1 MTRSKEV
8 RNFERYLRIADT
20 CLNTRD
26 DAVSMQREDQLS
38 VDATFNL
45 FLEG

>member
-1 MTRSKEV
+1 MRSKEV
-8 RNFERYLRIADT
+8 RNFSRYLRIAET

-26 DAVSMQREDQLS
+26 DAVGVQREDQLS
-38 VDATFNL
+38 VDATFNQ